1 MEAGSEDMSFI
12 KTQGPEEGVMT
23 QALSF
28 RTAETSPTSL
38 GCPSNLV
45 TILLVWRL
53 REERLA
59 LFKVS

>member
-1 MEAGSEDMSFI
+1 MEAGSEDVRFT
-12 KTQGPEEGVMT
+12 KTQGPEEGVVT
-23 QALSF
+23 RALPF
-28 RTAETSPTSL
+28 CAAETNRTSL

-45 TILLVWRL
+45 TVLLVWRL